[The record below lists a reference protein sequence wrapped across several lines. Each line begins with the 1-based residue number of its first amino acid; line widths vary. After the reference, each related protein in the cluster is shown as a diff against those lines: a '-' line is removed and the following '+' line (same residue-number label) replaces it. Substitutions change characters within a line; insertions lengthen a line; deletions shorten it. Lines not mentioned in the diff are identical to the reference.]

1 MLIRLWDATDSITAL
16 TQLLHAAYARLGKM
30 GFNYT
35 AVDQTD
41 AVTRERI
48 EGGDCFIAVDGNRLV
63 GTVMLLAPGNDEG
76 CEHYKRLDVATIG
89 QFGVLPERQMQGV
102 GNLLLR
108 EAERR
113 AVLIGATD
121 LALDT
126 SEGAD
131 HLIAWY
137 ERRGFRVVERAHWPG
152 KSYQS
157 VVMNKS
163 LLIPQHGKLQTTI
176 RDNLLN
182 GL

>member
-1 MLIRLWDATDSITAL
+1 MLIRLLDATDSITAL
-16 TQLLHAAYARLGKM
+16 TQLLHAAYASLGEM

-48 EGGDCFIAVDGNRLV
+48 ECGDCFIAVDGTRLA
-63 GTVMLLAPGNDEG
+63 GTVMLLAPGNDGG
-76 CEHYKRLDVATIG
+76 CEHYKRLNVATIG
-89 QFGVLPERQMQGV
+89 QFGVLPERQGQGV
-102 GNLLLR
+102 GNLLLC

-152 KSYQS
+152 KSYHS

-163 LLIPQHGKLQTTI
+163 LLTTQQGI
-176 RDNLLN
+176 LHDNL
-182 GL
+182 